1 MRVFLQQRPDAG
13 EAPRYVQLTLQ
24 PDLFGGWE
32 LLRETGQIGGRA
44 SLKRE
49 QYLLQDEANAA
60 FEKARDSHLKRG
72 FQLSEKLDAGMIGL
86 NRGMMSD
93 PAAPFGGVKA
103 SGLGREGSHHGLIEF
118 CEAKYV
124 SVIW

>member
-1 MRVFLQQRPDAG
+1 MRIFLQQRPDTG

-44 SLKRE
+44 QLRRE

-60 FEKARDSHLKRG
+60 FEKSRDSHVKRG
-72 FQLSEKLDAGMIGL
+72 FQIMFARGADA
-86 NRGMMSD
+86 
-93 PAAPFGGVKA
+93 PK
-103 SGLGREGSHHGLIEF
+103 
-118 CEAKYV
+118 
-124 SVIW
+124 

>member
-1 MRVFLQQRPDAG
+1 MRVLLQQRPDAG

-44 SLKRE
+44 TLKRE

-72 FQLSEKLDAGMIGL
+72 FQLMFARGADA
-86 NRGMMSD
+86 
-93 PAAPFGGVKA
+93 PK
-103 SGLGREGSHHGLIEF
+103 
-118 CEAKYV
+118 
-124 SVIW
+124 

>member
-49 QYLLQDEANAA
+49 QYLLQDEANTA

-72 FQLSEKLDAGMIGL
+72 FQLMFARGADA
-86 NRGMMSD
+86 
-93 PAAPFGGVKA
+93 PK
-103 SGLGREGSHHGLIEF
+103 
-118 CEAKYV
+118 
-124 SVIW
+124 

>member
-44 SLKRE
+44 ALKRE

-60 FEKARDSHLKRG
+60 LEKARDSHLKRG
-72 FQLSEKLDAGMIGL
+72 FQLMFARGADA
-86 NRGMMSD
+86 
-93 PAAPFGGVKA
+93 PK
-103 SGLGREGSHHGLIEF
+103 
-118 CEAKYV
+118 
-124 SVIW
+124 

>member
-1 MRVFLQQRPDAG
+1 MRLFLQQRPAAG
-13 EAPRYVQLTLQ
+13 ESPRYVQLTLQ

-72 FQLSEKLDAGMIGL
+72 FQLMFARGADA
-86 NRGMMSD
+86 
-93 PAAPFGGVKA
+93 PK
-103 SGLGREGSHHGLIEF
+103 
-118 CEAKYV
+118 
-124 SVIW
+124 

>member
-44 SLKRE
+44 TLKRD

-72 FQLSEKLDAGMIGL
+72 FQLMFARGADA
-86 NRGMMSD
+86 
-93 PAAPFGGVKA
+93 PK
-103 SGLGREGSHHGLIEF
+103 
-118 CEAKYV
+118 
-124 SVIW
+124 

>member
-1 MRVFLQQRPDAG
+1 MRVFLQQRHDAG

-44 SLKRE
+44 TLKRE

-72 FQLSEKLDAGMIGL
+72 FQLMFARGADA
-86 NRGMMSD
+86 
-93 PAAPFGGVKA
+93 PK
-103 SGLGREGSHHGLIEF
+103 
-118 CEAKYV
+118 
-124 SVIW
+124 